1 MKTAIVNE
9 AVRGQSVA
17 VALKSGAYTVAG
29 TGLCGLGSVLDTA
42 ADIGQK
48 VIDAT
53 RAAGEACTKK
63 GEEFL
68 AEAAALKDEQP
79 AKKAEEKKAEKKA
92 APQAQ
97 KAAAQAAAPAAKA
110 TANKAWSLADFVA
123 QHNEFA
129 QAATAICKE
138 YTKIVFRAEGSK
150 KGVKTA
156 FDAVR
161 RSDGVQCSIFAD
173 MTEKTFS
180 VFAPETKEDAPKKA
194 AATKVETKKAKS
206 TAKKANKE
214 EKSSNKAAAPVK
226 ETVKAEPAKAEEA
239 KEAADMKA
247 ALKAASAKKAAAKAK
262 TVKVETKAEAAP
274 IKEEKSSKKAPAKEA
289 VKKAEEK
296 KEPYS
301 SNSKADMALEEAVHD
316 HGEWLDKVI
325 RHFQTVSTKA
335 LTNVVVKSN
344 YIKFSS
350 YGENGQ
356 DNAVSVAFKSHT
368 VKVNRK
374 VVKLDL

>member
-1 MKTAIVNE
+1 MKAAIVNE
-9 AVRGQSVA
+9 AVKGQSVA
-17 VALKSGAYTVAG
+17 LALKSGAYTVAG

-48 VIDAT
+48 VVDAT

-68 AEAAALKDEQP
+68 AEAAALKGEQP
-79 AKKAEEKKAEKKA
+79 AKKAEEKKAEKA
-92 APQAQ
+92 APQQAQ
-97 KAAAQAAAPAAKA
+97 KAQAAAAPAQAQA
-110 TANKAWSLADFVA
+110 QVNKTWSLADFVA

-138 YTKIVFRAEGSK
+138 FTKVIFRAEGSV
-150 KGVKTA
+150 KGVVTA

-161 RSDGVQCSIFAD
+161 RADGAHCSVFAD
-173 MTEKTFS
+173 MAEKTFS
-180 VFAPETKEDAPKKA
+180 VVAAPVKKEEKPAKKDAKKA
-194 AATKVETKKAKS
+194 AAPKQEKASKK
-206 TAKKANKE
+206 
-214 EKSSNKAAAPVK
+214 AAPVK
-226 ETVKAEPAKAEEA
+226 ETVKAEPAKTEEA
-239 KEAADMKA
+239 KEVADMKA
-247 ALKAASAKKAAAKAK
+247 ALEAARAKKTAAKAK
-262 TVKVETKAEAAP
+262 TVKVEAKAEAAP
-274 IKEEKSSKKAPAKEA
+274 VKEEKSSKKAPAKEA
-289 VKKAEEK
+289 VKKAEGK

-301 SNSKADMALEEAVHD
+301 SNPKADMALEEAVNE

-325 RHFQTVSTKA
+325 RHFQAVSTKA
-335 LTNVVVKSN
+335 LANVVVKSN
-344 YIKFSS
+344 YLKFSS

>member
-1 MKTAIVNE
+1 MKAAIVNE
-9 AVRGQSVA
+9 AVAGRSVA

-48 VIDAT
+48 VVDAT

-68 AEAAALKDEQP
+68 AEAAALKGEQP
-79 AKKAEEKKAEKKA
+79 AKKEEKAEKKA

-97 KAAAQAAAPAAKA
+97 KAAAAPAAKA

-129 QAATAICKE
+129 TAATSICKE
-138 YTKIVFRAEGSK
+138 FTKVIFRAEGSV
-150 KGVKTA
+150 KGVVTA

-161 RSDGVQCSIFAD
+161 RADGAHCSILAD
-173 MTEKTFS
+173 MAEKTFS
-180 VFAPETKEDAPKKA
+180 VVAAPVKKEEKPAKKDAKKA
-194 AATKVETKKAKS
+194 AAPKQGGASKKAAP
-206 TAKKANKE
+206 AKEA
-214 EKSSNKAAAPVK
+214 
-226 ETVKAEPAKAEEA
+226 VKAEPAKTEEA
-239 KEAADMKA
+239 KEVADMKA
-247 ALKAASAKKAAAKAK
+247 ALEAARAKKAAAKAK
-262 TVKVETKAEAAP
+262 TVKVEAKAEAAP
-274 IKEEKSSKKAPAKEA
+274 KQKKASEKAPAKEA
-289 VKKAEEK
+289 VKKAEGK

-335 LTNVVVKSN
+335 LANVVVKSN
-344 YIKFSS
+344 YVKFSS

>member
-1 MKTAIVNE
+1 MKTSIVNE
-9 AVRGQSVA
+9 AVAGRSVA

-42 ADIGQK
+42 ADGLQK
-48 VIDAT
+48 VVDAT
-53 RAAGEACTKK
+53 RAAGEACTAK

-68 AEAAALKDEQP
+68 AEAAALKGEQP
-79 AKKAEEKKAEKKA
+79 AKKEEKKAEKKA

-97 KAAAQAAAPAAKA
+97 KAAAAPAAKA

-129 QAATAICKE
+129 QAATSICKE
-138 YTKIVFRAEGSK
+138 FTKVVFRAEGSV
-150 KGVKTA
+150 KGVVTA

-161 RSDGVQCSIFAD
+161 RADGAHCSIFAD
-173 MTEKTFS
+173 MAEKTFS
-180 VFAPETKEDAPKKA
+180 VVATPVKKEEKPAKKAAKKA
-194 AATKVETKKAKS
+194 AAPKQEKASKKAAP
-206 TAKKANKE
+206 AKEA
-214 EKSSNKAAAPVK
+214 
-226 ETVKAEPAKAEEA
+226 VKAEPVKTEEA
-239 KEAADMKA
+239 KEVADMKA
-247 ALKAASAKKAAAKAK
+247 ALEAARAKKAAAKAK
-262 TVKVETKAEAAP
+262 TVKVEAKAEAAP
-274 IKEEKSSKKAPAKEA
+274 VKEEKSSKKAPAKEA
-289 VKKAEEK
+289 VKKAEGK

-301 SNSKADMALEEAVHD
+301 SNPKADMALEEAVNE

-344 YIKFSS
+344 YLKFSS

>member
-1 MKTAIVNE
+1 MKTNIVNE
-9 AVRGQSVA
+9 AVRGESVA
-17 VALKSGAYTVAG
+17 LALKSGTYTVAG

-48 VIDAT
+48 VVDAA

-68 AEAAALKDEQP
+68 AEAAAIKGEEP
-79 AKKAEEKKAEKKA
+79 AKKKEKSSK
-92 APQAQ
+92 
-97 KAAAQAAAPAAKA
+97 
-110 TANKAWSLADFVA
+110 TWSLADFVA

-129 QAATAICKE
+129 AAASAVIKE
-138 YTKIVFRAEGSK
+138 YTKVVFRAEGSM
-150 KGVKTA
+150 KGVVTA
-156 FDAVR
+156 FDATR
-161 RSDGVQCSIFAD
+161 RSDGAHCSVFAD
-173 MTEKTFS
+173 MANKTFS
-180 VFAPETKEDAPKKA
+180 VVAPPKKGE
-194 AATKVETKKAKS
+194 KPVKKA
-206 TAKKANKE
+206 
-214 EKSSNKAAAPVK
+214 
-226 ETVKAEPAKAEEA
+226 
-239 KEAADMKA
+239 
-247 ALKAASAKKAAAKAK
+247 AKKAAAPKQ
-262 TVKVETKAEAAP
+262 
-274 IKEEKSSKKAPAKEA
+274 EKSSKKAPAKEA
-289 VKKAEEK
+289 VKKAEGK

-301 SNSKADMALEEAVHD
+301 SNPKADMALEEAVND

-335 LTNVVVKSN
+335 LANVVVKSN
-344 YIKFSS
+344 YLKFSS

>member
-17 VALKSGAYTVAG
+17 LALKSGAYTVAG

-48 VIDAT
+48 VVDAT
-53 RAAGEACTKK
+53 RAAGEACTAK

-68 AEAAALKDEQP
+68 AEAAALKGEQP
-79 AKKAEEKKAEKKA
+79 AKKEEKKAEKKA

-97 KAAAQAAAPAAKA
+97 KAAAQAAAPAQQQTK
-110 TANKAWSLADFVA
+110 TWTLADFVA

-129 QAATAICKE
+129 AAASAISKE
-138 YTKIVFRAEGSK
+138 FTKVIFRAEGST
-150 KGVKTA
+150 KGVVTA
-156 FDAVR
+156 FDAIR
-161 RSDGVQCSIFAD
+161 RADGVHCSVFAD
-173 MTEKTFS
+173 MAEKTFS
-180 VFAPETKEDAPKKA
+180 VVAAPVKKEEKPAKKAAKKA
-194 AATKVETKKAKS
+194 AAPKQEKASKKAAP
-206 TAKKANKE
+206 AKEA
-214 EKSSNKAAAPVK
+214 
-226 ETVKAEPAKAEEA
+226 VKAEPAKTEEA
-239 KEAADMKA
+239 KEVADMKA
-247 ALKAASAKKAAAKAK
+247 ALEAARAKKAAAKAK
-262 TVKVETKAEAAP
+262 TVKVEAKAEAAP
-274 IKEEKSSKKAPAKEA
+274 VKEEKSSKKAPAKEA
-289 VKKAEEK
+289 VKKAEGK

-301 SNSKADMALEEAVHD
+301 SNPKADMALEEAVND

-344 YIKFSS
+344 YLKFSS

>member
-29 TGLCGLGSVLDTA
+29 TGLCGLGSMLDTA

-48 VIDAT
+48 VVDAT

-68 AEAAALKDEQP
+68 AEAAALKGEQP
-79 AKKAEEKKAEKKA
+79 AKKEEKKAEKKA

-97 KAAAQAAAPAAKA
+97 KAAAAPAAKA

-129 QAATAICKE
+129 QAATSICKE
-138 YTKIVFRAEGSK
+138 FTKVVFRAEGSV
-150 KGVKTA
+150 KGVVTA

-161 RSDGVQCSIFAD
+161 RADGAHCSIFAD
-173 MTEKTFS
+173 MAEKTFS
-180 VFAPETKEDAPKKA
+180 VVATPVKKEEKPAKKAAKKA
-194 AATKVETKKAKS
+194 AAPKQEKASKKAAP
-206 TAKKANKE
+206 AKEA
-214 EKSSNKAAAPVK
+214 
-226 ETVKAEPAKAEEA
+226 VKAEPAKTEEA
-239 KEAADMKA
+239 KEVADMKA
-247 ALKAASAKKAAAKAK
+247 AL
-262 TVKVETKAEAAP
+262 EAARA
-274 IKEEKSSKKAPAKEA
+274 KKAPAKEA
-289 VKKAEEK
+289 VKKAEGK
-296 KEPYS
+296 KESYS
-301 SNSKADMALEEAVHD
+301 SNPKADMALEEAVND

-335 LTNVVVKSN
+335 LANVVVKSN
-344 YIKFSS
+344 YLKFSS

>member
-1 MKTAIVNE
+1 MKAAIVNE
-9 AVRGQSVA
+9 AVKGQSVA
-17 VALKSGAYTVAG
+17 LALKSGAYTVAG

-48 VIDAT
+48 VVDAT
-53 RAAGEACTKK
+53 RAAGEACTNK

-68 AEAAALKDEQP
+68 AEAAKLKGEQP
-79 AKKAEEKKAEKKA
+79 AAEQE
-92 APQAQ
+92 AQ
-97 KAAAQAAAPAAKA
+97 EQQAAQTQTQQNSSK
-110 TANKAWSLADFVA
+110 TWTLADFVA

-129 QAATAICKE
+129 AAATSICKE
-138 YTKIVFRAEGSK
+138 FTKVIFRAEGSM
-150 KGVKTA
+150 KGVVTA

-161 RSDGVQCSIFAD
+161 RADGAHCSIFAD
-173 MTEKTFS
+173 MAEKTFS
-180 VFAPETKEDAPKKA
+180 VVATPVKKEEKPAKKAAKKA
-194 AATKVETKKAKS
+194 AAPKQEKASKKAAP
-206 TAKKANKE
+206 AKEA
-214 EKSSNKAAAPVK
+214 
-226 ETVKAEPAKAEEA
+226 VKAEPAKTEEA
-239 KEAADMKA
+239 KEVADMKA
-247 ALKAASAKKAAAKAK
+247 ALEAARAKKAAAKAK
-262 TVKVETKAEAAP
+262 TVKVEAKAEAAP
-274 IKEEKSSKKAPAKEA
+274 VKEEKSSKKAPAKEA
-289 VKKAEEK
+289 VKKAEGK

-301 SNSKADMALEEAVHD
+301 SNPKADMALEEAVHD

-335 LTNVVVKSN
+335 LANVVVKSN
-344 YIKFSS
+344 YVKFSS